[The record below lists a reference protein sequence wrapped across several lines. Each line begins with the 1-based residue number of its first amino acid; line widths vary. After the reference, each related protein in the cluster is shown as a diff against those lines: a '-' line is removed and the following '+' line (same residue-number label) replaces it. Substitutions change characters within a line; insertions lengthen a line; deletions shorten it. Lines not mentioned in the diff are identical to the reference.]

1 MSNAHTTGGHAPG
14 EHNELSHV
22 TSVKLLVGVWL
33 ALMVLTGV
41 TVMATRVDLG
51 SWNLPMAMVV
61 ATIKALLVC
70 AFFMHLK
77 FDKLFNTLVFFLCMV
92 MVAYFLMM
100 AILDSGQYQP
110 DIERRAEAA
119 AATAS

>member
-1 MSNAHTTGGHAPG
+1 
-14 EHNELSHV
+14 
-22 TSVKLLVGVWL
+22 
-33 ALMVLTGV
+33 
-41 TVMATRVDLG
+41 
-51 SWNLPMAMVV
+51 MAMVV

-77 FDKLFNTLVFFLCMV
+77 FDKLFNTLVFFMCMV

-110 DIERRAEAA
+110 DIERRAET